1 MGGEPLAATALT
13 GRLAFPRR
21 GAATAREEAELLA
34 FHRTG
39 GPLVVLRG
47 LAGGAGTSTLSYL
60 LARRAARHSSVP
72 VLLTE
77 LRTGAGL
84 AAIGGAASPL
94 PLGELARAADEHRAP
109 PRPFAELAPR
119 LRLVAT
125 AGPSENDPADART
138 LEQLLDDARAAHGLV
153 VVDAG
158 QPAPGQADRLLARA
172 DRALF
177 CLPATPA
184 GLRRAELQL
193 AGGLLRHAEHGQR
206 GVLVC
211 TATQPRVRP
220 QLRQLRRLAEGRVD
234 RLLLVPH
241 IPRLAAGDHDDDS
254 RLEDTFAA
262 LATLLWRHR

>member
-1 MGGEPLAATALT
+1 MGGEQLAATALT
-13 GRLAFPRR
+13 GRLAFRRR
-21 GAATAREEAELLA
+21 GAASAREEPELLG

-39 GPLVVLRG
+39 GPLVVLCG
-47 LAGGAGTSTLSYL
+47 LAGGAGTSTLAYL

-77 LRTGAGL
+77 LRAGAGL
-84 AAIGGAASPL
+84 AAIAGAGSPL

-109 PRPFAELAPR
+109 PRPFAELGPR

-125 AGPSENDPADART
+125 AGPAENDPPDART
-138 LEQLLDDARAAHGLV
+138 LERLLDDARAAHGLV

-158 QPAPGQADRLLARA
+158 QPAPGQADGLLARA

-184 GLRRAELQL
+184 ALRRAELQL
-193 AGGLLRHAEHGQR
+193 AGGLLRHAGGRR

-220 QLRQLRRLAEGRVD
+220 QVRQLRRLAEGRVD

-241 IPRLAAGDHDDDS
+241 LPALARGELDEPAFDS
-254 RLEDTFAA
+254 TLTA
-262 LATLLWRHR
+262 LATTLGSRP

>member
-1 MGGEPLAATALT
+1 MGGEQLAAPALT
-13 GRLAFPRR
+13 GRLALPRR
-21 GAATAREEAELLA
+21 GPATAREEAELLA

-39 GPLVVLRG
+39 GPLVVLCG
-47 LAGGAGTSTLSYL
+47 LAGGAGTSTLTYL

-77 LRTGAGL
+77 LRAGAGL
-84 AAIGGAASPL
+84 AAIAGAASPL

-109 PRPFAELAPR
+109 PRPFAELGPR

-125 AGPSENDPADART
+125 AGPAENDPPDART
-138 LEQLLDDARAAHGLV
+138 LERLLDDARAAHGLV

-158 QPAPGQADRLLARA
+158 QPAPGQADGLLGRA

-184 GLRRAELQL
+184 ALRRAELQL
-193 AGGLLRHAEHGQR
+193 AGGLLRHAEHGRR

-220 QLRQLRRLAEGRVD
+220 QVRQLRRLAEGRVD

-241 IPRLAAGDHDDDS
+241 LPALARGELDEPAFDS
-254 RLEDTFAA
+254 ALTA
-262 LATLLWRHR
+262 LATTLGSRP